1 MSKLKLLRTG
11 KKLSQREL
19 AEKSGV
25 SLRTLQHYEIGD
37 RDINGASLETLLK
50 LSDVLEIRFYE
61 LLDDDLQEKIIKNL
75 GIDWKSI
82 PFLLF
87 KTTSFSIIDNIAQIT
102 KIFLCKYTKHS
113 KNYWLYT
120 TVVV

>member
-37 RDINGASLETLLK
+37 RDINGASLEALLK
-50 LSDVLEIRFYE
+50 LSDVLEIKFYE
-61 LLDDDLQEKIIKNL
+61 LLDDDLQEKVIKNL

-82 PFLLF
+82 PFFYLKPPAF
-87 KTTSFSIIDNIAQIT
+87 Q
-102 KIFLCKYTKHS
+102 
-113 KNYWLYT
+113 
-120 TVVV
+120 

>member
-25 SLRTLQHYEIGD
+25 SLRTLQRYEIGD
-37 RDINGASLETLLK
+37 RDINGTNLEALLK
-50 LSDVLEIRFYE
+50 LSDVLKIKFYE

-75 GIDWKSI
+75 GID
-82 PFLLF
+82 
-87 KTTSFSIIDNIAQIT
+87 
-102 KIFLCKYTKHS
+102 
-113 KNYWLYT
+113 
-120 TVVV
+120 

>member
-1 MSKLKLLRTG
+1 MSKLKLLRTE

-37 RDINGASLETLLK
+37 RDINGASLEALLK
-50 LSDVLEIRFYE
+50 LSDVLEIKFYE

-75 GIDWKSI
+75 GIDWKI
-82 PFLLF
+82 NPFLLF

-102 KIFLCKYTKHS
+102 KIFLCKYTKYS

>member
-37 RDINGASLETLLK
+37 RDINGARLETLLK

-75 GIDWKSI
+75 GID
-82 PFLLF
+82 
-87 KTTSFSIIDNIAQIT
+87 
-102 KIFLCKYTKHS
+102 
-113 KNYWLYT
+113 
-120 TVVV
+120 